1 MNENNQ
7 KIPREIE
14 DYIEKGKQAYKR
26 HNYEYA
32 VELFN
37 HALRLKQ
44 DLAEVR
50 HYLHLSNIKNFKE
63 NPPSIISKGVRKLKA
78 QTYILN
84 VKKLKSNGRLKQA
97 VSEYEKAISADP
109 LNVNIYIRLAKLFL
123 ELDEEKMSMNTFKE
137 ILSFDPDNVEALKQL
152 GKLYQKKEEYK
163 QAEEYFEKARDIAP
177 NDADVQKGIKD
188 LAALQTI
195 DKAKW
200 EEQESFRTKVKDIK
214 EARRLEK
221 ESKVA
226 KTEKDID
233 FLIKEVE
240 ENLKKDPENTSILF
254 KLADLYSQKDG
265 LNKAQ
270 EIYKKILK
278 IQPDNDIAKKNVDN
292 LEIKI
297 TSREILKLEQQLK
310 KDPDKQQMQ
319 QKLKQL
325 KEKRENID
333 FESIKERISKLP
345 NDAAARY
352 HYGMLLKSRDKI
364 NEAISQFQESVKDPS
379 QRLNS
384 LNMLGLCFV
393 EKRMLDLAVTQF
405 KRALSKAPG
414 ITDKTKEI
422 IYNLGTT
429 YEKMGKTEEAVNEFK
444 KIYEVDINY
453 KDIATKIEKVY

>member
-1 MNENNQ
+1 M
-7 KIPREIE
+7 
-14 DYIEKGKQAYKR
+14 
-26 HNYEYA
+26 
-32 VELFN
+32 V
-37 HALRLKQ
+37 
-44 DLAEVR
+44 
-50 HYLHLSNIKNFKE
+50 
-63 NPPSIISKGVRKLKA
+63 
-78 QTYILN
+78 
-84 VKKLKSNGRLKQA
+84 A
-97 VSEYEKAISADP
+97 VS
-109 LNVNIYIRLAKLFL
+109 
-123 ELDEEKMSMNTFKE
+123 
-137 ILSFDPDNVEALKQL
+137 LK
-152 GKLYQKKEEYK
+152 KKEEYK
-163 QAEEYFEKARDIAP
+163 QATGYFKKARDIAP
-177 NDADVQKGIKD
+177 NDADTQKGIKD

-200 EEQESFRTKVKDIK
+200 EEQESFRTKIKDK
-214 EARRLEK
+214 EEAKRLEK

-254 KLADLYSQKDG
+254 KLADLYRQKDD
-265 LNKAQ
+265 LNKVQ

-278 IQPDNDIAKKNVDN
+278 IQPDNDIAKKNVDD

-297 TSREILKLEQQLK
+297 TDREILKLEQQLK

-333 FESIKERISKLP
+333 FESVKERISKFP

-352 HYGMLLKSRDKI
+352 HYGMLLKSKDKI

-384 LNMLGLCFV
+384 LNMLGLCFM

-405 KRALSKAPG
+405 KKALSKAPG

-422 IYNLGTT
+422 IYNLGIT

-453 KDIATKIEKVY
+453 KDIAAKIEKVY